1 MKKDNK
7 FSIVFLPE
15 FLIPSL
21 EELNITMSDFNDA
34 IKNRRATMD
43 MNVNTDE
50 EYKNTVDK
58 LNNFIGK
65 GDLTELSL
73 LNRYLHDILNIEF
86 YQNNFIMFFEE
97 ILQGSGSYKN
107 EENSICLILNTLI
120 SKRDVSKDFKD
131 TFSVVNNNNVITI
144 VLKEGFTNYI
154 VGSKISQVRYTLLKE
169 IIDSVTNRLVEI
181 KQDGT
186 YLDKQISYEEYIE
199 KYGLDEA

>member
-1 MKKDNK
+1 MKKDNN

-21 EELNITMSDFNDA
+21 EELNITMSDFNDT
-34 IKNRRATMD
+34 IKNRRVSMD

-50 EYKNTVDK
+50 EYRNTVDK
-58 LNNFIGK
+58 LNKYIGK

-73 LNRYLHDILNIEF
+73 MNKYLHDVLSIEF

-107 EENSICLILNTLI
+107 EENSICLILNTLT
-120 SKRDVSKDFKD
+120 SKNVSKDFKD

-154 VGSKISQVRYTLLKE
+154 VGS
-169 IIDSVTNRLVEI
+169 
-181 KQDGT
+181 
-186 YLDKQISYEEYIE
+186 
-199 KYGLDEA
+199 